1 MSMDKAQ
8 ARPARVIVVGNE
20 KGGSGKSTV
29 AMHVAVALVKARQK
43 IATIDLD
50 IPAAKLDALRREP
63 ARVGRAHRRAISRA
77 RSISVSRPPVRGE
90 IEACAAFVD
99 AVDALAQSHSF
110 IVIDTPGHDGSLSRL
125 AHSMADTL
133 ITPLNDSFVDF
144 DVLGTVD
151 PETFAV
157 SDISHYAK
165 MVQEVRRQRE
175 QHDGGSID
183 WLVMR
188 NRLSMLGTRNKRLV
202 GVALQ
207 ELSRRLD
214 FRAIEG
220 FAERMIF
227 REFYPRGLTA
237 LDDFDEVTLGTRPDH
252 VACHGAAGGG
262 EPAEQHQSRIADGD
276 GGDAA
281 GRSRHPTATAT
292 RLDRDGTARNAV
304 PDSLSGGQRR
314 EARRQTCELRGLYDA
329 PDCNLRGMALQR
341 LREGPVNE
349 RDHRRCRL
357 PGLGS
362 GRRGRRPWG
371 IPKAISR

>member
-1 MSMDKAQ
+1 MSMDKTQ

-50 IPAAKLDALRREP
+50 SRQRSLTHYVENRRAWGQRIARELDGPQHLCLDA
-63 ARVGRAHRRAISRA
+63 AAGGDS
-77 RSISVSRPPVRGE
+77 
-90 IEACAAFVD
+90 EACAAFVD
-99 AVDALAQSHSF
+99 AVGALAENNSF

-125 AHSMADTL
+125 AHSLADTL

-183 WLVMR
+183 WVVMR

-202 GVALQ
+202 GAALQ
-207 ELSRRLD
+207 ELSRRLE
-214 FRAIEG
+214 FRTIEG

-237 LDDFDEVTLGTRPDH
+237 LDDFDEVTLGTRPTMSH
-252 VACHGAAGGG
+252 ATARQEVANLLNSINLGSLMATVETPPGAAGT
-262 EPAEQHQSRIADGD
+262 EGD
-276 GGDAA
+276 RHAA
-281 GRSRHPTATAT
+281 
-292 RLDRDGTARNAV
+292 
-304 PDSLSGGQRR
+304 
-314 EARRQTCELRGLYDA
+314 
-329 PDCNLRGMALQR
+329 
-341 LREGPVNE
+341 
-349 RDHRRCRL
+349 
-357 PGLGS
+357 
-362 GRRGRRPWG
+362 
-371 IPKAISR
+371 